1 MRYCHLSRKYIT
13 QGPLP
18 EFDCSSSQYKV
29 PGNHR
34 PTSETSL
41 KWRFAGWPMVV
52 RSLAFTG
59 LHVVLCILK
68 EFIVRL
74 RTVSVDVDSRGQS
87 CKEKMMTI
95 VAEEPSSSP
104 ERG

>member
-1 MRYCHLSRKYIT
+1 
-13 QGPLP
+13 
-18 EFDCSSSQYKV
+18 
-29 PGNHR
+29 
-34 PTSETSL
+34 
-41 KWRFAGWPMVV
+41 MVV

-74 RTVSVDVDSRGQS
+74 RTISVDVDSRGQS

-95 VAEEPSSSP
+95 LAEEPSSSP
-104 ERG
+104 DTG